1 MNALLNTNVLQS
13 ILSAT
18 SPTLNSES
26 GQIANFPVIIKQDKR
41 EIVEDIVEENIKKS
55 KEDWSSFETSW
66 DFKKHPLI

>member
-1 MNALLNTNVLQS
+1 MNALLNANVLQS

-26 GQIANFPVIIKQDKR
+26 GQIANLPVIINQDKW
-41 EIVEDIVEENIKKS
+41 EIVEDIVEENINKS
-55 KEDWSSFETSW
+55 KEDWGSFETSW